1 MTPAVA
7 AIGYTSEKTF
17 GYFVKAMEENGVDM
31 RVLDLAR
38 LRQCRHASYH
48 ASRDNLRVEIDDE
61 VYDLR
66 EFSAIFQRS
75 YYTDLGR
82 EGMTT
87 WASELLCEINAYLST
102 CPSLVVNRPH
112 SPEINGSKFAH
123 LKVLRGCG
131 FAVPKSFVLSDA
143 ETARKLLRPDHQWIS
158 KGCSGQRTEV
168 AMVDVHSYMRLDA
181 LSQAPVLFQERIRG
195 SNIRTHRV
203 GDRSVSLRIESDG
216 IDYRYAETTDFE
228 LVDTPGPIEVAI
240 SQYQKQTGLAFI
252 GFDFR
257 IDEHTGQWIC
267 LEANPMPGY
276 DFYDRQCEGAVSKLL
291 GQLLATQ
298 RADPPS
304 PIVRNERGD
313 SDTLFIELSRRRAV
327 NMP

>member
-1 MTPAVA
+1 MTRAVA

-31 RVLDLAR
+31 QVLDLAR
-38 LRQCRHASYH
+38 LRQCGQASYH
-48 ASRDNLRVEIDDE
+48 ASRDNLRVVIDDD
-61 VYDLR
+61 VYDLGD
-66 EFSAIFQRS
+66 FGAIYQRS

-82 EGMTT
+82 EGMTA

-102 CPSLVVNRPH
+102 CPGLVVNRPH
-112 SPEINGSKFAH
+112 APEINGSKFAH
-123 LKVLRGCG
+123 QEVLRGCG
-131 FAVPKSFVLSDA
+131 LAVPKSFVLSDA

-168 AMVDVHSYMRLDA
+168 AVVDVQSYMRLDA
-181 LSQAPVLFQERIRG
+181 LARAPALFQERIRG
-195 SNIRTHRV
+195 ANIRTHRV
-203 GDRSVSLRIESDG
+203 GDRSVSLKIESDG
-216 IDYRYAETTDFE
+216 IDYRYAETTEFE
-228 LVDTPGPIEVAI
+228 LIDTPGPIEVAI
-240 SQYQKQTGLAFI
+240 SQYQKETGLAFI

-257 IDEHTGQWIC
+257 IDEQTGQWIC

-298 RADPPS
+298 RAPAYS
-304 PIVRNERGD
+304 PIGENGRED
-313 SDTLFIELSRRRAV
+313 SDMLFIELNRRRAV